1 MTADFPFDVVAFDLD
16 GTLADTAPDLT
27 AALNHALS
35 VLGRPPV
42 PAEDVRHMVGHGAR
56 ALLQKGLAATGEM
69 TEALVDEGFPI
80 FIDYY
85 LDHIADGST
94 IFPGL
99 DAVLDQLAARGV
111 KLAVCTNKA
120 ELLARRCIDALGWES
135 RFDALVGGDTLPV
148 RKPDPAPLFEAI
160 ARAGGGRAAYVGDS
174 ITDTDTGRNANIPTV
189 AVTFGFSDRPPQQ
202 LDATALIDHFDEL
215 IPTLQRL
222 GQDESWQR
230 CNICGST
237 EFVARQKRGYVQ
249 CAGCGSNER
258 GRLLWMMLEKHDLLK
273 PGLRVLHLAP
283 ERAFAERLHALY
295 GDGYEPV
302 DIDPTQY
309 DFAPNIRKIDLVE
322 DAAKLP
328 SDHYDLIIHSHVMEH
343 IPCNITAVLYH
354 LHRSLKDHGKQICC
368 IPVIRDG
375 TSAEDLGRLTA
386 EDAIARFGQDD
397 HVRTFGGKDMQK
409 TLGMLFALPDRYDLT
424 RDIDEATLIRNVIPR
439 INWRGWSPNSVLVIE
454 KDDLLLKP

>member
-27 AALNHALS
+27 AALNHALGE
-35 VLGRPPV
+35 LGRPPV

-69 TEALVDEGFPI
+69 TEALVEQGFPI

-85 LDHIADGST
+85 LAHIADNTT

-99 DAVLDQLAARGV
+99 NAALEQLAARGV

-120 ELLARRCIDALGWES
+120 EGLARRCIDELGWAD
-135 RFDALVGGDTLPV
+135 RFDALIGGDTLPV

-189 AVTFGFSDRPPQQ
+189 AVSFGFSDRPVEQ
-202 LDATALIDHFDEL
+202 LDAMALIDHFDDL
-215 IPTLQRL
+215 IPTLERL
-222 GQDESWQR
+222 GQSDSWLR

-237 EFVARQKRGYVQ
+237 QFVARQQRGHVQ

-258 GRLLWMMLEKHDLLK
+258 ARLLWLMLETHGLLR
-273 PGLRVLHLAP
+273 PGLRVLHFAP
-283 ERAFAERLHALY
+283 ERALAERLHAIY
-295 GDGYEPV
+295 GDGYDPV
-302 DIDPTQY
+302 DFDPAGY
-309 DFAPNIRKIDLVE
+309 LHVPNIRKIDLIE

-328 SDHYDLIIHSHVMEH
+328 SGHYDVIIHSHVMEH
-343 IPCNITAVLYH
+343 ISCNITAILYH
-354 LHRSLKDHGKQICC
+354 LHRSLKPDGKQVCC
-368 IPVIRDG
+368 VPISRDG
-375 TSAEDLGRLTA
+375 YYAEDLGPIGA
-386 EDAIARFGQDD
+386 EDAAARFGQED
-397 HVRTFGGKDMQK
+397 HVRSFGRHDIQR
-409 TLGMLFALPDRYDLT
+409 TLGMIFRLPQDYDLT
-424 RDIDEATLIRNVIPR
+424 RDFDEATLVGCNIPR
-439 INWRGWSPNSVLVIE
+439 VNWRGWSPNSVLVLG
-454 KDDLLLKP
+454 KDDLLLRP